1 MYSTAKSKTFA
12 LKGWSPMKKP
22 DGSKARAAVRRR
34 SQAASSISSDRAA
47 KADLELT
54 ACQVVLRFFEL
65 DKAVAYERSYQEA
78 LRQVLDL
85 LHECEWEKETRPG
98 GWIALDPK
106 GCLKSTI
113 TSLDALIERHIKPLA
128 SEVDN
133 ASDFLRSW
141 ADKTPEEKDQFAE
154 EVTLAA
160 AAAQAQPLA
169 QHGEIGNGRADENRV
184 AVRHSKPASKVSSES
199 WDRILPRLARD
210 RPDILERVKAG
221 EFKSAR
227 AAAIEAGIVKDVPTV
242 RLTEPE
248 KAAAGI
254 VARMGAGWAH
264 RLAEALIAETTQ

>member
-1 MYSTAKSKTFA
+1 
-12 LKGWSPMKKP
+12 MKKP
-22 DGSKARAAVRRR
+22 DGSNARAAVRRR
-34 SQAASSISSDRAA
+34 SQAASSISADRAA

-85 LHECEWEKETRPG
+85 LHECEWEKETRTG

-141 ADKTPEEKDQFAE
+141 ADKTPEEKDQFTE
-154 EVTLAA
+154 EVSLAA

-169 QHGEIGNGRADENRV
+169 AHGG
-184 AVRHSKPASKVSSES
+184 
-199 WDRILPRLARD
+199 DRSGEQDSVTTLKDRGQAYLLRRLARD
-210 RPDILERVKAG
+210 APEILERVKAG

-242 RLTEPE
+242 RLTEPG
-248 KAAAGI
+248 KAAASI
-254 VARMGAGWAH
+254 LERMGAEWAH
-264 RLAEALIAETTQ
+264 QLAEALIAETTQ

>member
-1 MYSTAKSKTFA
+1 
-12 LKGWSPMKKP
+12 MKKP

-141 ADKTPEEKDQFAE
+141 ADKTPEEKAQFTE
-154 EVTLAA
+154 EVALAA
-160 AAAQAQPLA
+160 HGGDRKSDGFKASREQRDQGDNITLKRGTQAAYLRARLDRDFPEVAAALDQ
-169 QHGEIGNGRADENRV
+169 GEHRSV
-184 AVRHSKPASKVSSES
+184 
-199 WDRILPRLARD
+199 
-210 RPDILERVKAG
+210 
-221 EFKSAR
+221 R

-254 VARMGAGWAH
+254 VARMGPEWAH
-264 RLAEALIAETTQ
+264 QLAEALIAETTQ